1 MFRQSCRMNVT
12 SCILQGL
19 CCDNRWPPVHL
30 SSLHRP
36 QPPPGPGHR
45 APHCTCAPHVQFSR
59 SNDPPPCS
67 QGKPWAWGKQGLCAL
82 LGSWPGQSPRTL
94 ITDGATGRCQDTQ
107 WWMISSLCPRSPGY
121 FTGHMPIQ
129 AINCLGS
136 PVSAVYSFSWTGQGE
151 GIGDSLENSFHFLMC
166 FVIRN
171 TKLRRFNRKP
181 YFLYS
186 SSRE

>member
-1 MFRQSCRMNVT
+1 MT
-12 SCILQGL
+12 TDG
-19 CCDNRWPPVHL
+19 PL
-30 SSLHRP
+30 SIYHHYTAPSH
-36 QPPPGPGHR
+36 PG
-45 APHCTCAPHVQFSR
+45 SR
-59 SNDPPPCS
+59 SPLYMYSSCAVFPLKWPLPPCS
-67 QGKPWAWGKQGLCAL
+67 QGKPWAGGKQGLCAL

-94 ITDGATGRCQDTQ
+94 ITDGAMGRCQDTQ
-107 WWMISSLCPRSPGY
+107 WWMISSLSPRSPGY